1 LLAFKE
7 KYQQLEEENRLLK
20 RQTKMGSSEIARFS
34 PIYDKSTVGQGVG
47 NSVDDYERIL
57 SQMRG
62 VARY

>member
-1 LLAFKE
+1 
-7 KYQQLEEENRLLK
+7 
-20 RQTKMGSSEIARFS
+20 MGSSEIARLS